1 MQLFNVR
8 TYYSNFLFITTSLT
22 LLDFCL
28 RLATIVRQI
37 NDTSLFGSKINW
49 DPKPLLSIAITI
61 FERKNPPYFVCK
73 ISTSK
78 IAINAS
84 QDILEHVDSLLRA
97 SLPKYDIS
105 TKVLLKIYDCTLKSA
120 HVEYTSWTSRLCHT
134 VLDVLSD
141 ALRGKVRMSSLN
153 LIATIEVSLAVVSIF
168 PSKCGL
174 QVIKSTDV
182 QRDARIQVP
191 TLVRL
196 GVDAVSYFSL
206 GREGPFT
213 ASDFQGYIA
222 VAKLILS
229 VTNINS
235 SFIGQV
241 MSGDNKNPPSIRV
254 WNLLTLATLEHSDP
268 TVAWKLFELLPTF
281 SFLHTITLRFANQG
295 HYDHSALAVNHALA
309 SVKLWLLLARVCH
322 KTTKLN
328 RRNEESNKA
337 ERQVWNAL
345 WPPFESLLVQS
356 SDSPNGEVPVSDFV
370 S

>member
-1 MQLFNVR
+1 MQLFNVCACYSTFIA
-8 TYYSNFLFITTSLT
+8 TYLT
-22 LLDFCL
+22 LVDFCL

-37 NDTSLFGSKINW
+37 NDTSLFGSKISW

-61 FERKNPPYFVCK
+61 FERKNPPYFVCDF
-73 ISTSK
+73 STSK
-78 IAINAS
+78 IVINAS

-105 TKVLLKIYDCTLKSA
+105 AKVLLKIYDCTLK
-120 HVEYTSWTSRLCHT
+120 HVEYTPWTSRLCHT
-134 VLDVLSD
+134 ILDVLSD
-141 ALRGKVRMSSLN
+141 ALRGKIRMSSSN
-153 LIATIEVSLAVVSIF
+153 LIATIEVSLAAVFIF
-168 PSKCGL
+168 TFECGL
-174 QVIKSTDV
+174 QVVKSADV
-182 QRDARIQVP
+182 QRDARFQVP

-213 ASDFQGYIA
+213 ASDFQGYVA

-268 TVAWKLFELLPTF
+268 VVAWKLFELLPTF

-295 HYDHSALAVNHALA
+295 HYDHSALAVNHAFA

-322 KTTKLN
+322 KTTKLD
-328 RRNEESNKA
+328 RRNEESDRA

-345 WPPFESLLVQS
+345 WPPFESLLVQT
-356 SDSPNGEVPVSDFV
+356 SDSPNGEAPVGGFV